1 MNAIPRTDSV
11 IIVIA
16 SPYCSMECS
25 DLNESPARSYA
36 VGLAQESLRALAVS
50 RRPTLTNRPIV
61 VASFAI
67 DQAGLHGKMVH
78 GRDHGRVV
86 ALGPFVRVMGQE
98 PDAGGRCL

>member
-1 MNAIPRTDSV
+1 
-11 IIVIA
+11 
-16 SPYCSMECS
+16 MECS

-67 DQAGLHGKMVH
+67 DQAGSGLERVH
-78 GRDHGRVV
+78 GSDDERI
-86 ALGPFVRVMGQE
+86 AI
-98 PDAGGRCL
+98 